1 MTPVHYGH
9 YDEDWDCMMLAM
21 PSHYLY
27 DVAAELMLSVEQQAT
42 WSSGGPTMSHYL
54 DEEKA

>member
-1 MTPVHYGH
+1 
-9 YDEDWDCMMLAM
+9 MMLAT

-27 DVAAELMLSVEQQAT
+27 DVAAALMLSVEQRVT
-42 WSSGGPTMSHYL
+42 WSSGGPKMFHYL